1 MLVARGSVRTSEC
14 SNTFGNTASIC
25 VNRLGFFID
34 LADGRAAATSVV
46 TAVVCCCCWELFWVL
61 RLRNFPRFFLRLPF
75 VVLAI
80 SFSLIVPSPA
90 PC

>member
-1 MLVARGSVRTSEC
+1 MRVVKPGFRTLPSDHEFAVVLCVVDRRIDDLLVARGSVRTSEC

-46 TAVVCCCCWELFWVL
+46 TAVVCCCCWELF
-61 RLRNFPRFFLRLPF
+61 
-75 VVLAI
+75 
-80 SFSLIVPSPA
+80 
-90 PC
+90 